1 VISAANFRRLAF
13 LTALFAYL
21 QIALGGV
28 VRVTGSGL
36 GCPDW
41 PLCHGRPYP
50 AADVH
55 SIIEYSHRTV
65 GAVTGSLL
73 IVTVVSAWI
82 VFRRSRPVVAWL
94 ATSSLVALAAEGAI
108 GGVVVATELAPWLVL
123 VHLGLAMIIL
133 GCLLA
138 TAILALPASPGLPAR
153 VKPFAAAL
161 GTYVLLLTGST
172 VVASEADETCRAWPL
187 CGGGLAF
194 DLSGANA
201 FTMLHRGAVLAIG
214 ALMVYALWAAMRR
227 AELRPVA
234 MATLA
239 VLLLQVAVGAGAALT
254 GAALFNGL
262 HVAIATLVWAGMLA
276 IALLTLAFAVL
287 WVGANLLAAVLALFG
302 ALFYVFVYTIWL
314 KRSTPQN
321 IVIGGAAG
329 AMPPLV
335 GWAAATGRLDLTAL
349 ALFGVVFFWTPPHFW
364 ALAQLLKSDYARAHV
379 PMLPVVAGDQSAKR
393 QSLVYAAL
401 TVAVSLVPFFTG
413 SAGPVYLAGAIVL
426 GAGLVGISLLD
437 LERRGWTRRLWR
449 YSMVYVAVL
458 FAVFAVPPVL
468 T

>member
-1 VISAANFRRLAF
+1 MLSAATFRRLAF
-13 LTALFAYL
+13 LTASFAYL

-28 VRVTGSGL
+28 VRVTDSGL

-65 GAVTGSLL
+65 GAVTGVLL
-73 IVTVVSAWI
+73 IATVVSAW
-82 VFRRSRPVVAWL
+82 L
-94 ATSSLVALAAEGAI
+94 ATGSLVAIAAEGAI
-108 GGVVVATELAPWLVL
+108 GGVVVANELAPWLVL

-227 AELRPVA
+227 AELRLVA

-276 IALLTLAFAVL
+276 IALLTLPRAD
-287 WVGANLLAAVLALFG
+287 
-302 ALFYVFVYTIWL
+302 
-314 KRSTPQN
+314 RSP
-321 IVIGGAAG
+321 
-329 AMPPLV
+329 
-335 GWAAATGRLDLTAL
+335 AL
-349 ALFGVVFFWTPPHFW
+349 ARLSV
-364 ALAQLLKSDYARAHV
+364 D
-379 PMLPVVAGDQSAKR
+379 KR
-393 QSLVYAAL
+393 PA
-401 TVAVSLVPFFTG
+401 
-413 SAGPVYLAGAIVL
+413 
-426 GAGLVGISLLD
+426 
-437 LERRGWTRRLWR
+437 
-449 YSMVYVAVL
+449 
-458 FAVFAVPPVL
+458 
-468 T
+468 